1 MNFEEAS
8 GIEVNGS
15 SYRGVV
21 NTTYEKLVTVFGPP
35 HEGPHDRTLD
45 KITCEW
51 RLRFEDGDIATIYDW
66 KETDT
71 PMGEYEWHVGGF
83 RSTALEKVTRALESL
98 KGD

>member
-1 MNFEEAS
+1 MNFEEAN

-35 HEGPHDRTLD
+35 QEGPHDRTLD

-51 RLRFEDGDIATIYDW
+51 RLRFEDGDIVTIYDW

-71 PMGEYEWHVGGF
+71 PMGEYERHVGGF
-83 RSTALEKVTRALESL
+83 RSTALEKVTKALESL